1 MLYDDCEKLL
11 YCKVLKKEEVIRPGE
26 TLTFDTCLIDIGDPE
41 GDHKTLSDLNPQGKN
56 EKIMENSRLSNGQTF
71 RKNSVFTGITLT
83 YCPFCN

>member
-41 GDHKTLSDLNPQGKN
+41 GDHKTLSDLNSQGKN